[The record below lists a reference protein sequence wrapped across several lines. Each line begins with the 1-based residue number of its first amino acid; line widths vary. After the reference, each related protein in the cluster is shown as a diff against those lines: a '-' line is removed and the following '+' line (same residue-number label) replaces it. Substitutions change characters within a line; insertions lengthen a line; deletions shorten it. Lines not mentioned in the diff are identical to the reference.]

1 MPKRTRK
8 RKVLA
13 RMEWLTEYKTGK
25 PCADCGNTYD
35 PICMDFHHKDPKLK
49 KELIRRKFELE
60 KDYKAGKMTT
70 EDSLKKGFASFLKEL
85 ENN

>member
-49 KELIRRKFELE
+49 KDEVRMLLRDGYSMAVVRAEIDKF
-60 KDYKAGKMTT
+60 G
-70 EDSLKKGFASFLKEL
+70 
-85 ENN
+85 